1 MVKVSFLGDI
11 SLNGKYNNC
20 YSNKIKPFSNI
31 GNYLSKSDFVVGN
44 LECMSKGTN
53 GENLL
58 KKPRL
63 NTNNKT
69 LNYLKDINLTTVTLA
84 HNHVYD
90 NLESGFNETIKKLSN
105 LNINYLG
112 AGYSENEAK
121 KPLIVEKNGIKLGYI
136 NYVTQ
141 DTNPNVPQNAN
152 IYLNNFNIDDIKE
165 DIMNLRKEVDYVICL
180 FHWGGRVEKGMYP
193 DFNQP
198 NLAYK
203 IIDSGADLIIG
214 HHSHTL
220 QPFEVYKGK
229 YIFYSLGNFCFSDIY
244 SDGKIYEVNQ
254 DTGSKSI
261 IVDVVFSKD
270 KYNISLQYI
279 KNKNL
284 FIELDN
290 NLKTEQSYLNRIK
303 IFNFIKNKKWLWNL
317 YWIKYKHYNPI
328 KFYFFGNNKNPFIQ
342 LKKLDLKKVINYILK
357 KLKGKI

>member
-1 MVKVSFLGDI
+1 MS
-11 SLNGKYNNC
+11 YNII
-20 YSNKIKPFSNI
+20 NKIVENDICIGCGMCIPICPVDVLEIDFNQLGEYTPTELPGCLEKCTLCMDVCPF
-31 GNYLSKSDFVVGN
+31 DFD
-44 LECMSKGTN
+44 
-53 GENLL
+53 
-58 KKPRL
+58 
-63 NTNNKT
+63 NNDEEVIAKE
-69 LNYLKDINLTTVTLA
+69 LYANQDLIQND
-84 HNHVYD
+84 
-90 NLESGFNETIKKLSN
+90 ET
-105 LNINYLG
+105 
-112 AGYSENEAK
+112 
-121 KPLIVEKNGIKLGYI
+121 LGYFLET
-136 NYVTQ
+136 YVIHTK
-141 DTNPNVPQNAN
+141 N
-152 IYLNNFNIDDIKE
+152 KE
-165 DIMNLRKEVDYVICL
+165 KRMLSASGGFGNWLLYKLIETKEVDYVICL

-317 YWIKYKHYNPI
+317 YWIKHKHYNPI